1 MNLKVLRRRFEEM
14 FKDLINPKY
23 LHIVSTI
30 NQVALKPNGKCS
42 FRTPEFQMQ

>member
-1 MNLKVLRRRFEEM
+1 MTSNSFNKGMNLKVLRGRFEEM

-30 NQVALKPNGKCS
+30 NQVALKTKW
-42 FRTPEFQMQ
+42 